1 MKLVM
6 VLMLVALPLYCYAGS
21 GCSVL
26 GKAVEDGINTNVSMA
41 EYILSLQEFIDDE
54 DTANAIGELKQCF
67 LSQSNETLDN
77 FRVMM
82 VILAFSDIKAYTIVL
97 SVLCINF
104 PRDLWLRRQ
113 RLLIRINHNLSFF
126 SVF

>member
-82 VILAFSDIKAYTIVL
+82 VILAFSDM
-97 SVLCINF
+97 F
-104 PRDLWLRRQ
+104 
-113 RLLIRINHNLSFF
+113 
-126 SVF
+126 

>member
-26 GKAVEDGINTNVSMA
+26 EKVVEDTINPNLSKD
-41 EYILSLQEFIDDE
+41 EYVASLQEFIDSE
-54 DTANAIGELKQCF
+54 DTAKAAREFKQCF

-82 VILAFSDIKAYTIVL
+82 QSIYNSPQCALY
-97 SVLCINF
+97 
-104 PRDLWLRRQ
+104 
-113 RLLIRINHNLSFF
+113 
-126 SVF
+126 